1 MGEGGGEYQD
11 FPSKRFCL
19 IVPRNFIGE
28 PFFDVFQKNSGS
40 GKAQGKLGGGEVT
53 RFSVE
58 KTLSHSDE
66 KLHRGTLL

>member
-1 MGEGGGEYQD
+1 MGGGVSRFSVEI
-11 FPSKRFCL
+11 FCL